1 MRGLLP
7 TCVLNIGPRRRRINQ
22 EAMMTLSNLSRT
34 ALVALGFALFAT
46 PSAATAQSRDLESKV
61 RGPGHQVIV
70 GGTVIGQD
78 PDPNVR
84 LEIWRDKN
92 SNGRG

>member
-1 MRGLLP
+1 MSKALL
-7 TCVLNIGPRRRRINQ
+7 TIVIAAIL
-22 EAMMTLSNLSRT
+22 T
-34 ALVALGFALFAT
+34 AG
-46 PSAATAQSRDLESKV
+46 AAPAQSRDVESKV
-61 RGPGHQVIV
+61 PGPGNQVIV
-70 GGTVIGQD
+70 GGKVIGQD

>member
-1 MRGLLP
+1 MSKALL
-7 TCVLNIGPRRRRINQ
+7 TIVIAASLM
-22 EAMMTLSNLSRT
+22 A
-34 ALVALGFALFAT
+34 
-46 PSAATAQSRDLESKV
+46 SAATAQSRELQSNV
-61 RGPGHQVIV
+61 RGLGNQVTV

-84 LEIWRDKN
+84 LKIWRYKN

>member
-1 MRGLLP
+1 MSKALL
-7 TCVLNIGPRRRRINQ
+7 TIVIAASLM
-22 EAMMTLSNLSRT
+22 AS
-34 ALVALGFALFAT
+34 AT
-46 PSAATAQSRDLESKV
+46 TAQSRDLESNV
-61 RGPGHQVIV
+61 HGPGNQVIV
-70 GGTVIGQD
+70 GGQVIGQD